1 MPIKNFLSQMYSKKM
16 SLQTMC
22 CLVFNHLKVDN
33 KLFNNHAMGAKDPE
47 VSKVDKNKPNLS
59 AEDTAVVDTTCN
71 AGV

>member
-1 MPIKNFLSQMYSKKM
+1 MYSKKM

-22 CLVFNHLKVDN
+22 CLVFNHFMVDN
-33 KLFNNHAMGAKDPE
+33 KQFNNHAMGAKDPQ